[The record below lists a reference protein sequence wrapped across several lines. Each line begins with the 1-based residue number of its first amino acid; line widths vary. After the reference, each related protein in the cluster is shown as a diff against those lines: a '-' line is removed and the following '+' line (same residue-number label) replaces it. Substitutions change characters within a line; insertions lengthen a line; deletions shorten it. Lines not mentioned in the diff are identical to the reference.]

1 MSAAGYYSLA
11 GSFLRSKIYNF
22 FKTLYF
28 VYNSPLYYLQSV
40 AKGGF
45 LPLPRKQKSSK
56 SLPEAQPAVR
66 VPVFL
71 AAPESGLSEAQVAER
86 VAAGLDN
93 RPVDPPRKT
102 AGQIV
107 KENVFTYFN
116 MLFFLLAL
124 CVIAVGQWLNLTF
137 MGVVF
142 CNTIIGTIQDLRAQ
156 RKLDKLNI
164 LAAAEFGVVRNGTLE
179 QVTEAQL
186 VRDDIVLFDPG
197 CQICADAEVVSGEC
211 RVNEALVTGE
221 SDEIVKKPSDSLLS
235 GSFVVSGG
243 CRARLTAVGADS
255 FVSKLTIE
263 AKKAGK
269 QPKSE
274 MMRSLTSL
282 IKWIGFLVIPLG
294 VLMFIKEYRWLDR
307 DVVTSV
313 ISTVGSIVGMIPE
326 GLYLLT
332 SLALV
337 ASIIRL
343 AGRRTLVHDMDCI
356 ETLARVDTLCVDKT
370 GTITEPAMIVDDI
383 VPLTPDRFCEDDIR
397 SIMADYVS
405 AMQSDNDTM
414 IALKQYFDGTAR
426 RAAQQT
432 LPFSSAK
439 KYGGVQF
446 HSDEVYLLGAPDIL
460 LASQPDAAD
469 TLRQVEEFSAKGC
482 RVLLLG
488 LYEGGLND
496 DAPTAPLLPLSLVL
510 LSNKIREAAPDT
522 FAYFARQGVAV
533 KVISG
538 DNALT
543 VSEVARRAGI
553 EGAENYVDARTL
565 QTEKQLAQ
573 AAERCTVFGRVTPD
587 QKKQLVQAMKAA
599 GHTVA
604 MTGDGVN
611 DVLALREADCSIAMA
626 SGSSVACQASHIVLL
641 DSDFSAM
648 PSVVAEGRRV
658 INNIE
663 RSASLYLVKNIF
675 TFILAITT
683 LIFTLPYPYSPA
695 QLSLVNAITIGIPS
709 FILAM
714 EPNEDRISGHFLGN
728 VLRRALPAA
737 LADYLLVLGVML
749 FYLAFHLEDDM
760 LSTIS
765 TGVMGVVGLMMVFRT
780 SKPFNTLRIV
790 MMSFL
795 IAAFTVCYFFFPTYF
810 TIEPL
815 NTRGLLVFIV
825 FALLACSVFWALRRF
840 GLWISEKLL
849 HRKSK
854 RNQSP
859 S

>member
-1 MSAAGYYSLA
+1 M
-11 GSFLRSKIYNF
+11 
-22 FKTLYF
+22 
-28 VYNSPLYYLQSV
+28 
-40 AKGGF
+40 
-45 LPLPRKQKSSK
+45 PRKQKSSK
-56 SLPEAQPAVR
+56 SLPEAQPSVD

-93 RPVDPPRKT
+93 RPVEPPRKT

-156 RKLDKLNI
+156 RKLDKLKI
-164 LAAAEFGVVRNGTLE
+164 MAAAEFDVVRDGTLE

-221 SDEIVKKPSDSLLS
+221 SDEIVKKPGDSLLS

-426 RAAQQT
+426 RVAQQT

-565 QTEKQLAQ
+565 QTENQLAQ

-765 TGVMGVVGLMMVFRT
+765 TGVMGVVGLMMVFHT

-795 IAAFTVCYFFFPTYF
+795 IAAFAVCYFFFPTYF

-840 GLWISEKLL
+840 GLWILEKLL

>member
-1 MSAAGYYSLA
+1 MW
-11 GSFLRSKIYNF
+11 
-22 FKTLYF
+22 
-28 VYNSPLYYLQSV
+28 
-40 AKGGF
+40 
-45 LPLPRKQKSSK
+45 QK
-56 SLPEAQPAVR
+56 E
-66 VPVFL
+66 VPVL
-71 AAPESGLSEAQVAER
+71 APETEIIKIPAGG
-86 VAAGLDN
+86 AAVCR
-93 RPVDPPRKT
+93 RPRIPR
-102 AGQIV
+102 
-107 KENVFTYFN
+107 
-116 MLFFLLAL
+116 
-124 CVIAVGQWLNLTF
+124 
-137 MGVVF
+137 
-142 CNTIIGTIQDLRAQ
+142 R
-156 RKLDKLNI
+156 
-164 LAAAEFGVVRNGTLE
+164 
-179 QVTEAQL
+179 
-186 VRDDIVLFDPG
+186 
-197 CQICADAEVVSGEC
+197 
-211 RVNEALVTGE
+211 
-221 SDEIVKKPSDSLLS
+221 
-235 GSFVVSGG
+235 
-243 CRARLTAVGADS
+243 
-255 FVSKLTIE
+255 
-263 AKKAGK
+263 
-269 QPKSE
+269 
-274 MMRSLTSL
+274 
-282 IKWIGFLVIPLG
+282 
-294 VLMFIKEYRWLDR
+294 
-307 DVVTSV
+307 
-313 ISTVGSIVGMIPE
+313 
-326 GLYLLT
+326 
-332 SLALV
+332 
-337 ASIIRL
+337 

-383 VPLTPDRFCEDDIR
+383 VRLVPDRFCEDDIR

-426 RAAQQT
+426 RVAQQT

-765 TGVMGVVGLMMVFRT
+765 TGVMGVVGLMMVFHT

-795 IAAFTVCYFFFPTYF
+795 IAAFAVCYFFFPTYF

-840 GLWISEKLL
+840 GLWILEKLL

>member
-1 MSAAGYYSLA
+1 M
-11 GSFLRSKIYNF
+11 
-22 FKTLYF
+22 
-28 VYNSPLYYLQSV
+28 
-40 AKGGF
+40 
-45 LPLPRKQKSSK
+45 PRKQKSSK
-56 SLPEAQPAVR
+56 SLPEAQPSAD

-71 AAPESGLSEAQVAER
+71 AAPESGLSEAQVTER

-93 RPVDPPRKT
+93 RPVEPPRKT

-156 RKLDKLNI
+156 RKLDKLKI
-164 LAAAEFGVVRNGTLE
+164 MAAAEFDVVRDGTLE

-221 SDEIVKKPSDSLLS
+221 SDEIVKKPGDSLLS

-383 VPLTPDRFCEDDIR
+383 VPLVPDRFCEDDIR

-426 RAAQQT
+426 RVAQQT

-533 KVISG
+533 KV
-538 DNALT
+538 
-543 VSEVARRAGI
+543 
-553 EGAENYVDARTL
+553 
-565 QTEKQLAQ
+565 
-573 AAERCTVFGRVTPD
+573 
-587 QKKQLVQAMKAA
+587 MKRA

-728 VLRRALPAA
+728 VLKRAFPAA

-765 TGVMGVVGLMMVFRT
+765 TGVMGVVGLMMVFHT

-795 IAAFTVCYFFFPTYF
+795 IAAFAVCYFFFPTYF

-840 GLWISEKLL
+840 GLWILEKLL

>member
-1 MSAAGYYSLA
+1 
-11 GSFLRSKIYNF
+11 
-22 FKTLYF
+22 
-28 VYNSPLYYLQSV
+28 
-40 AKGGF
+40 
-45 LPLPRKQKSSK
+45 
-56 SLPEAQPAVR
+56 
-66 VPVFL
+66 
-71 AAPESGLSEAQVAER
+71 
-86 VAAGLDN
+86 
-93 RPVDPPRKT
+93 
-102 AGQIV
+102 
-107 KENVFTYFN
+107 
-116 MLFFLLAL
+116 
-124 CVIAVGQWLNLTF
+124 
-137 MGVVF
+137 
-142 CNTIIGTIQDLRAQ
+142 
-156 RKLDKLNI
+156 
-164 LAAAEFGVVRNGTLE
+164 
-179 QVTEAQL
+179 
-186 VRDDIVLFDPG
+186 
-197 CQICADAEVVSGEC
+197 
-211 RVNEALVTGE
+211 
-221 SDEIVKKPSDSLLS
+221 
-235 GSFVVSGG
+235 
-243 CRARLTAVGADS
+243 
-255 FVSKLTIE
+255 
-263 AKKAGK
+263 
-269 QPKSE
+269 

-294 VLMFIKEYRWLDR
+294 VLMFIKEYRWLGR

-383 VPLTPDRFCEDDIR
+383 VPLVPDRFCEDDIR

-426 RAAQQT
+426 RVAQQT

-543 VSEVARRAGI
+543 VSEVARHAGI

-728 VLRRALPAA
+728 VLKRAFPAA

-765 TGVMGVVGLMMVFRT
+765 TGVMGVVGLMMVFHT

-795 IAAFTVCYFFFPTYF
+795 IAAFAVCYFFFPTYF

-840 GLWISEKLL
+840 GLWILEKLL

>member
-1 MSAAGYYSLA
+1 M
-11 GSFLRSKIYNF
+11 
-22 FKTLYF
+22 
-28 VYNSPLYYLQSV
+28 
-40 AKGGF
+40 
-45 LPLPRKQKSSK
+45 PRKQKSSK
-56 SLPEAQPAVR
+56 SLPEAQPSVD

-71 AAPESGLSEAQVAER
+71 AAPESGLSEAQVTER

-93 RPVDPPRKT
+93 RPVEPPRKT

-156 RKLDKLNI
+156 RKLDKLKI
-164 LAAAEFGVVRNGTLE
+164 MAAAEFDVVRDGTLE

-221 SDEIVKKPSDSLLS
+221 SDEIVKKPGDSLLS

-243 CRARLTAVGADS
+243 CRARLTAVGAGS

-370 GTITEPAMIVDDI
+370 GTITEPTMIVDDI
-383 VPLTPDRFCEDDIR
+383 VPLVPDRFCEDDIR

-426 RAAQQT
+426 RVAQQT

-460 LASQPDAAD
+460 LTSQPDAAD

-683 LIFTLPYPYSPA
+683 LIFTIPYPYSPA

-795 IAAFTVCYFFFPTYF
+795 IAAFAVCYFFFPTYF

>member
-1 MSAAGYYSLA
+1 
-11 GSFLRSKIYNF
+11 
-22 FKTLYF
+22 
-28 VYNSPLYYLQSV
+28 
-40 AKGGF
+40 
-45 LPLPRKQKSSK
+45 
-56 SLPEAQPAVR
+56 
-66 VPVFL
+66 
-71 AAPESGLSEAQVAER
+71 
-86 VAAGLDN
+86 
-93 RPVDPPRKT
+93 
-102 AGQIV
+102 
-107 KENVFTYFN
+107 
-116 MLFFLLAL
+116 
-124 CVIAVGQWLNLTF
+124 
-137 MGVVF
+137 
-142 CNTIIGTIQDLRAQ
+142 
-156 RKLDKLNI
+156 
-164 LAAAEFGVVRNGTLE
+164 
-179 QVTEAQL
+179 
-186 VRDDIVLFDPG
+186 
-197 CQICADAEVVSGEC
+197 
-211 RVNEALVTGE
+211 
-221 SDEIVKKPSDSLLS
+221 
-235 GSFVVSGG
+235 
-243 CRARLTAVGADS
+243 
-255 FVSKLTIE
+255 
-263 AKKAGK
+263 
-269 QPKSE
+269 

-426 RAAQQT
+426 RVAQQT

-765 TGVMGVVGLMMVFRT
+765 TGVMGVVGLMMVFHT

-795 IAAFTVCYFFFPTYF
+795 IAAFAVCYFFFPTYF

-840 GLWISEKLL
+840 GLWILEKLL

>member
-1 MSAAGYYSLA
+1 M
-11 GSFLRSKIYNF
+11 
-22 FKTLYF
+22 
-28 VYNSPLYYLQSV
+28 PQ
-40 AKGGF
+40 
-45 LPLPRKQKSSK
+45 KQKSSK
-56 SLPEAQPAVR
+56 SLPEAQPSVD

-71 AAPESGLSEAQVAER
+71 AAPESGLSEAQVTER

-93 RPVDPPRKT
+93 RPVEPPRKT

-156 RKLDKLNI
+156 RKLDKLKI
-164 LAAAEFGVVRNGTLE
+164 MAAAEFDVVRDGTLE

-221 SDEIVKKPSDSLLS
+221 SDEIVKKPGDSLLS

-383 VPLTPDRFCEDDIR
+383 VPLVPDRFCEDDIR

-426 RAAQQT
+426 RVAQQT

-587 QKKQLVQAMKAA
+587 QKKQLVQAMDGREIIIRTLDIGADKKADYFDLPPEDNPALGLRAIRLCLTRPALLQTQLCAILRASAFGNVGVMFPMVTGPAELAQLKAA
-599 GHTVA
+599 LRDAEDTLCARGERFGRYQ
-604 MTGDGVN
+604 TGVMIETPAAVFMSRELAREVDFFSIGTN
-611 DVLALREADCSIAMA
+611 DLT
-626 SGSSVACQASHIVLL
+626 Q
-641 DSDFSAM
+641 
-648 PSVVAEGRRV
+648 
-658 INNIE
+658 
-663 RSASLYLVKNIF
+663 YL
-675 TFILAITT
+675 
-683 LIFTLPYPYSPA
+683 
-695 QLSLVNAITIGIPS
+695 
-709 FILAM
+709 LAM
-714 EPNEDRISGHFLGN
+714 DRQNPALAPFCDPHHPAVLRAIEETVRNAHLEGCRVGICGELAADESLTQTFLRLG
-728 VLRRALPAA
+728 VDELSVSPPRILPLRRAIRDMT
-737 LADYLLVLGVML
+737 LA
-749 FYLAFHLEDDM
+749 
-760 LSTIS
+760 
-765 TGVMGVVGLMMVFRT
+765 
-780 SKPFNTLRIV
+780 
-790 MMSFL
+790 
-795 IAAFTVCYFFFPTYF
+795 
-810 TIEPL
+810 
-815 NTRGLLVFIV
+815 
-825 FALLACSVFWALRRF
+825 
-840 GLWISEKLL
+840 
-849 HRKSK
+849 
-854 RNQSP
+854 
-859 S
+859 

>member
-1 MSAAGYYSLA
+1 M
-11 GSFLRSKIYNF
+11 
-22 FKTLYF
+22 
-28 VYNSPLYYLQSV
+28 
-40 AKGGF
+40 
-45 LPLPRKQKSSK
+45 PRKHKKNAAALEVPQRKD
-56 SLPEAQPAVR
+56 L
-66 VPVFL
+66 PVFL
-71 AAPESGLSEAQVAER
+71 AGADAGLTDDQIAER
-86 VAAGLDN
+86 LAAGWDN
-93 RPVDPPRKT
+93 RPVTPPRKT
-102 AGQIV
+102 AGQII

-116 MLFFLLAL
+116 MIFFLLAL

-142 CNTIIGTIQDLRAQ
+142 CNTIIGTVQDLRAQ
-156 RKLDKLNI
+156 RKLDKLKI
-164 LAAAEFGVVRNGTLE
+164 MTAAEFDVVRNGTLE
-179 QVTEAQL
+179 QIEESRL
-186 VRDDIVLFDPG
+186 VRDDIVVFDPG

-211 RVNEALVTGE
+211 RINEALVTGE
-221 SDEIVKKPSDSLLS
+221 SDEIVKRPGDRLLS
-235 GSFVVSGG
+235 GSFVVSGS

-255 FVSKLTIE
+255 FVSKLTLE

-294 VLMFIKEYRWLDR
+294 ILMFIKEYRWLER

-313 ISTVGSIVGMIPE
+313 VSTVGSIVGMIPE

-370 GTITEPAMIVDDI
+370 GTITEPTMIVDDI
-383 VPLTPDRFCEDDIR
+383 VPLTPDRFCKDDIR
-397 SIMADYVS
+397 GIMADYVA
-405 AMQSDNDTM
+405 AMQSDNATM
-414 IALKQYFDGTAR
+414 AALKQYFTGDTRRTA
-426 RAAQQT
+426 QET
-432 LPFSSAK
+432 MTFSSAK
-439 KYGGVQF
+439 KYGGVRF
-446 HSDEVYLLGAPDIL
+446 HADETYLLGAPDIL
-460 LASQPDAAD
+460 LAAHPGAEDV
-469 TLRQVEEFSAKGC
+469 LRQVEAFSAKGC
-482 RVLLLG
+482 RVLLLA
-488 LYEGGLND
+488 LYDGSLQD
-496 DAPTAPLLPLSLVL
+496 DDPTAPLMPLSLIL
-510 LSNKIREAAPDT
+510 LSNKIRETAPET
-522 FAYFARQGVAV
+522 FRYFAEQGVAV

-565 QTEKQLAQ
+565 QTEKQLTQ
-573 AAERCTVFGRVTPD
+573 AAERYTAFGRVTPE
-587 QKKQLVQAMKAA
+587 QKKQLVLAMKSA

-611 DVLALREADCSIAMA
+611 DVLALREADCSVAMA

-641 DSDFSAM
+641 DSDFAAM

-695 QLSLVNAITIGIPS
+695 QLSLVNALTIGIPS

-714 EPNEDRISGHFLGN
+714 EPNENRINGHFLGN

-765 TGVMGVVGLMMVFRT
+765 TGIMGVVGLMMVFRT

-790 MMSFL
+790 MMAFL
-795 IAAFTVCYFFFPTYF
+795 TAAFAVCYFFFPTYF

-815 NTRGLLVFIV
+815 NTRGLLIFVV
-825 FALLACSVFWALRRF
+825 FALLACSVFWALRHL
-840 GLWISEKLL
+840 GQWISEKIL
-849 HRKSK
+849 HRASK
-854 RNQSP
+854 KQSP
-859 S
+859 Q

>member
-1 MSAAGYYSLA
+1 M
-11 GSFLRSKIYNF
+11 
-22 FKTLYF
+22 
-28 VYNSPLYYLQSV
+28 
-40 AKGGF
+40 
-45 LPLPRKQKSSK
+45 
-56 SLPEAQPAVR
+56 
-66 VPVFL
+66 
-71 AAPESGLSEAQVAER
+71 
-86 VAAGLDN
+86 
-93 RPVDPPRKT
+93 
-102 AGQIV
+102 
-107 KENVFTYFN
+107 
-116 MLFFLLAL
+116 
-124 CVIAVGQWLNLTF
+124 
-137 MGVVF
+137 
-142 CNTIIGTIQDLRAQ
+142 
-156 RKLDKLNI
+156 
-164 LAAAEFGVVRNGTLE
+164 
-179 QVTEAQL
+179 
-186 VRDDIVLFDPG
+186 
-197 CQICADAEVVSGEC
+197 
-211 RVNEALVTGE
+211 
-221 SDEIVKKPSDSLLS
+221 
-235 GSFVVSGG
+235 
-243 CRARLTAVGADS
+243 
-255 FVSKLTIE
+255 
-263 AKKAGK
+263 
-269 QPKSE
+269 
-274 MMRSLTSL
+274 
-282 IKWIGFLVIPLG
+282 
-294 VLMFIKEYRWLDR
+294 
-307 DVVTSV
+307 
-313 ISTVGSIVGMIPE
+313 
-326 GLYLLT
+326 
-332 SLALV
+332 
-337 ASIIRL
+337 
-343 AGRRTLVHDMDCI
+343 
-356 ETLARVDTLCVDKT
+356 
-370 GTITEPAMIVDDI
+370 
-383 VPLTPDRFCEDDIR
+383 
-397 SIMADYVS
+397 
-405 AMQSDNDTM
+405 
-414 IALKQYFDGTAR
+414 
-426 RAAQQT
+426 
-432 LPFSSAK
+432 
-439 KYGGVQF
+439 QF

-795 IAAFTVCYFFFPTYF
+795 IAAFAVCYFFFPTYF

-840 GLWISEKLL
+840 GLWISERLL

>member
-1 MSAAGYYSLA
+1 
-11 GSFLRSKIYNF
+11 
-22 FKTLYF
+22 
-28 VYNSPLYYLQSV
+28 
-40 AKGGF
+40 
-45 LPLPRKQKSSK
+45 
-56 SLPEAQPAVR
+56 
-66 VPVFL
+66 
-71 AAPESGLSEAQVAER
+71 
-86 VAAGLDN
+86 
-93 RPVDPPRKT
+93 
-102 AGQIV
+102 
-107 KENVFTYFN
+107 
-116 MLFFLLAL
+116 
-124 CVIAVGQWLNLTF
+124 
-137 MGVVF
+137 
-142 CNTIIGTIQDLRAQ
+142 
-156 RKLDKLNI
+156 
-164 LAAAEFGVVRNGTLE
+164 
-179 QVTEAQL
+179 
-186 VRDDIVLFDPG
+186 
-197 CQICADAEVVSGEC
+197 
-211 RVNEALVTGE
+211 
-221 SDEIVKKPSDSLLS
+221 
-235 GSFVVSGG
+235 
-243 CRARLTAVGADS
+243 
-255 FVSKLTIE
+255 
-263 AKKAGK
+263 
-269 QPKSE
+269 

-383 VPLTPDRFCEDDIR
+383 VPLVPDRFCEDDIR

-426 RAAQQT
+426 RVAQQT

-675 TFILAITT
+675 TFILSITT

-765 TGVMGVVGLMMVFRT
+765 TGVMGVVGLMMVFHT

-795 IAAFTVCYFFFPTYF
+795 IAAFAVCYFFFPTYF